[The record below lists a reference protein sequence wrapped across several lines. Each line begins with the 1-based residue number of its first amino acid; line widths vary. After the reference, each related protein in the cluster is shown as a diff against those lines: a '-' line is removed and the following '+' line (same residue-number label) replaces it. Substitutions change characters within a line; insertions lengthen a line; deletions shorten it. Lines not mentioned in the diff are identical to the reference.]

1 MGIMNGDDTTPTDG
15 ANASSDD
22 AGGAT
27 TNGSRFPSRS
37 VDLPPLMAAFQQSA
51 SRGEIHQVEGT
62 NVIRVPFGVRQA
74 RRVRPE
80 RPEHWA
86 TLVLPFQLNGPNP
99 TPPQAA

>member
-1 MGIMNGDDTTPTDG
+1 MGIMNGDDTTPTEG
-15 ANASSDD
+15 ANPSSED
-22 AGGAT
+22 AGGAA
-27 TNGSRFPSRS
+27 TNDSRFPSRS

>member
-1 MGIMNGDDTTPTDG
+1 MGIMNGDDTTSTNG
-15 ANASSDD
+15 ANPSNDE
-22 AGGAT
+22 AGGAIP
-27 TNGSRFPSRS
+27 NASRFPSGS

-86 TLVLPFQLNGPNP
+86 TLVLPFQISGPNP